1 MSDYRTDEGLR
12 SIRLRDD
19 EEDGPRGRR
28 STGHRR
34 RKSSRTKTTLLI
46 LLSLVLILGGGVAL
60 TGYLLSEKFG
70 NQVSRVPAFSQL
82 PEATRPKKPAKGA
95 PGADA
100 MNILLAG
107 SDARTDDATGGTTGT
122 GKGTA
127 WERGGQRSDT
137 IMVLHITGDRKSAY
151 LISIPRDSW
160 VQIPGHRPNK
170 INAAYSFGGP
180 PLYIETIEK
189 LTGLRIDHL
198 AVIDWT
204 GFKALTDALGGVQM
218 TFQQETRFASG
229 KMYTAGTHTLSGEE
243 ALDYVRERHHLANG
257 DFGRM
262 QRQQNF
268 LRALMRQTLSN
279 GTLTNPLK
287 LGRAMDA
294 ITHNLSV
301 DEEFSTGDM
310 RSLALEMKDLRQRN
324 VTFMTAPNKG
334 TGMEGSQSVVYLD
347 KAKDDALWKAIRDD
361 KVGEWLKVHGQDDV
375 LGEKVR

>member
-12 SIRLRDD
+12 SIRLHE
-19 EEDGPRGRR
+19 EEDGPRDRR
-28 STGHRR
+28 SAGHR

-82 PEATRPKKPAKGA
+82 PEALRPKKPAKGA

-107 SDARTDDATGGTTGT
+107 SDARTDDASGGTTGA
-122 GKGTA
+122 GKGNA
-127 WERGGQRSDT
+127 WERRGQRSDT
-137 IMVLHITGDRKSAY
+137 IMILHITGDRKSAY
-151 LISIPRDSW
+151 LVSIPRDSW
-160 VQIPGHRPNK
+160 VEIPGHRPNK

-180 PLYIETIEK
+180 PLYIQTIEK

-218 TFQQETRFASG
+218 TFQQETRFTSG
-229 KMYTAGTHTLSGEE
+229 KMYTPGTHTLSGEE

-294 ITHNLSV
+294 ITNNLSV
-301 DEEFSTGDM
+301 DEEFSTGEM
-310 RSLALEMKDLRQRN
+310 RSLALEMKDLRQHN

-347 KAKDDALWKAIRDD
+347 KAKDAALWKAIRDD
-361 KVGEWLKVHGQDDV
+361 KVGEWLKTAGRDDV

>member
-12 SIRLRDD
+12 SIRLRE
-19 EEDGPRGRR
+19 EEDGPRGR
-28 STGHRR
+28 SAGHRR
-34 RKSSRTKTTLLI
+34 RRSSRTKTTLLI
-46 LLSLVLILGGGVAL
+46 LLSLVLILGGGIAL

-70 NQVSRVPAFSQL
+70 NQVSRLPAFSQL

-95 PGADA
+95 PGANA

-107 SDARTDDATGGTTGT
+107 SDARTDDAAGGTTGA
-122 GKGTA
+122 GKGNA
-127 WERGGQRSDT
+127 WERRGQRSDT
-137 IMVLHITGDRKSAY
+137 IMVLHITGDRKAAY

-160 VQIPGHRPNK
+160 VEIPGHRPNK

-180 PLYIETIEK
+180 PLYIQTVEK

-204 GFKALTDALGGVQM
+204 GFKALTDALGGVQVS
-218 TFQQETRFASG
+218 FQQETRFASG
-229 KMYTAGTHTLSGEE
+229 KMYPAGQHTLSGEE
-243 ALDYVRERHHLANG
+243 ALDYVRERHHLRNG

-268 LRALMRQTLSN
+268 LRALMRQTMSD

-287 LGRAMDA
+287 LGRALDA

-301 DEEFSTGDM
+301 DEEFSTGQM
-310 RSLALEMKDLRQRN
+310 RSLALEMKDLRQSN
-324 VTFMTAPNKG
+324 VTFMTAPYKG

-347 KAKDDALWKAIRDD
+347 KAKDDTLWKAIRDD
-361 KVGEWLKVHGQDDV
+361 KVGDWLKAHGQDEV
-375 LGEKVR
+375 LGERVR